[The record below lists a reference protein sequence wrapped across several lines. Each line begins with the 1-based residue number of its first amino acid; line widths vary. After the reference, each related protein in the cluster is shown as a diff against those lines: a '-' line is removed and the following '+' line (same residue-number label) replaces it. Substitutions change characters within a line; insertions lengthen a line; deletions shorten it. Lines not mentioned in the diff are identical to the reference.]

1 MLHILPRIE
10 YSINSTKSPEDINT
24 IMNSVTVPREEMFCE
39 SRDVEFTGE
48 VNPSDFKIIEEVVGR
63 FYFKN
68 DFRPVIVGKVRTESG
83 MSVIDIKI
91 RVRLPVQIFLTV
103 WFGGV
108 GIGFLGGLIAVI
120 TKGMDGV
127 SMLFGSVAIFAL
139 LQAIARIGF
148 YFPAKYTMKKL
159 EELLK

>member
-10 YSINSTKSPEDINT
+10 YSINSTKSPEEIYT
-24 IMNSVTVPREEMFCE
+24 IMNSVTVPREEIFCE

-63 FYFKN
+63 FYIKN
-68 DFRPVIVGKVRTESG
+68 DFKPVIVGNIRTESG
-83 MSVIDIKI
+83 MSVIDIKV
-91 RVRLPVQIFLTV
+91 RLRLPVQIFLTI

-108 GIGFLGGLIAVI
+108 VISFLGGLIAVI

-127 SMLFGSVAIFAL
+127 SMIFGSVAFFVFAQVL
-139 LQAIARIGF
+139 VRIGF

>member
-10 YSINSTKSPEDINT
+10 YSIDSTKSPEDINA
-24 IMNSVTVPREEMFCE
+24 ILKSVTVPKEEMFCE

-48 VNPSDFKIIEEVVGR
+48 VNTLDFKIIEEVVGR

-68 DFRPVIVGKVRTESG
+68 DFRPVIVGNIRTESG

-91 RVRLPVQIFLTV
+91 RVRLPVQIFLTI

-108 GIGFLGGLIAVI
+108 GISFLVGLIAVI

-127 SMLFGSVAIFAL
+127 SMLLGSVVMFAL
-139 LQAIARIGF
+139 AQVAVRIGF